1 MSDLD
6 RLLERDLSR
15 VAALGDGSPPPDVPA
30 IRRRG
35 VQRRRRQTVVAV
47 AAAVT
52 LVLLVGGLV
61 TRPGSGR
68 ERAVVPVEDVRNG
81 ELVVQ
86 TDSSLLTAVAPDG
99 SSSSTLMTLDEPGD
113 QFWNLRFS
121 PDGTRLAF
129 LFGSP
134 DRSSP
139 GAVAIYV
146 ADADGTH
153 VRRLA
158 RCPGHGDCSVF
169 DTAGLAWAPDGSAL
183 AVTAEGALYVVDAT
197 AGGLRQLPVGAGG
210 ATAPAWSPDGVRI
223 AFGQGTRLRTIEPDG
238 SALTTLAAGLPGVSD
253 VDWSPDGTRLVV
265 SGSPSGVYVV
275 RSRGGA
281 PDLIVAQKGYEG
293 PAAASWSPD
302 GRHIAY
308 FTTPGRPGRFHAELR
323 VADPVAGTDRL
334 LQQSDCCISD
344 WAPPVWS
351 PDGTRIALYVEI
363 DGHPSQSGLFLV
375 PAEGSGVPT
384 RVDLP
389 AYQFRLAW
397 QPLP

>member
-6 RLLERDLSR
+6 RLLTRDLMR
-15 VAALGDGSPPPDVPA
+15 VAELADGAAPPDVAA

-35 VQRRRRQTVVAV
+35 VQRRRRQVVVTVASVVAV
-47 AAAVT
+47 V
-52 LVLLVGGLV
+52 LVVGGLA

-86 TDSSLLTAVAPDG
+86 TGPSLLTAVAPDG
-99 SSSSTLMTLDEPGD
+99 SSSSTWLTLDQPGN

-129 LFGSP
+129 LFGTP

-139 GAVAIYV
+139 GAVGLYV
-146 ADADGTH
+146 AAADGTH

-158 RCPGHGDCSVF
+158 RCPGNGDCSVF

-183 AVTAEGALYVVDAT
+183 ALTAEGALYVVDAT
-197 AGGLRQLPVGAGG
+197 DGGLRQLPVGAGV

-238 SALTTLAAGLPGVSD
+238 SALTTLASGLPGVSD
-253 VDWSPDGTRLVV
+253 VDWSPDGTHLAV
-265 SGSPSGVYVV
+265 SGSPAGVYVV
-275 RSRGGA
+275 RSSGGA
-281 PDLIVAQKGYEG
+281 PQLVVAQEDHEG

-302 GRHIAY
+302 GQHIAY

-351 PDGTRIALYVEI
+351 PDGMRIALYVEI

-375 PAEGSGVPT
+375 PADGSGVAA

-397 QPLP
+397 QPMS

>member
-99 SSSSTLMTLDEPGD
+99 SSSSTLMTLDEPGN